1 METKVVLIT
10 GISSGFGLESAR
22 MLAETGYTVYGTV
35 RREVEHIPGVH
46 YLNADVRDAESVKRA
61 VDTVVAEQ
69 GRIDMLVNNAGMG
82 IGGPIE
88 FTPDEDIELQ
98 METNFMGMVRFSKAV
113 LPQMRAQKS
122 GKIVFLSSIGGLM
135 GLPFQGFYSASK
147 FAIEGYA
154 EALRMEVHNFRISV
168 SLINP
173 GDFSTGFT
181 GKRRK
186 TAPEVAE
193 AYPAY
198 ALSMSKIENDE
209 GHGLNPVKVA
219 ETVARIAKARRPR
232 NRYVVATLEQSLSVL
247 LKAILPSSLFSRIL
261 RGYYKM

>member
-35 RREVEHIPGVH
+35 RREVEPIPGVH

-61 VDTVVAEQ
+61 VDTVIAEQ
-69 GRIDMLVNNAGMG
+69 GHIDMLVNNAGMG

-88 FTPDEDIELQ
+88 FTPDEEIELQ
-98 METNFMGMVRFSKAV
+98 MDTNFMGMVRFSKAV
-113 LPQMRAQKS
+113 LPHMRTRKF

-186 TAPEVAE
+186 TAQEVAE

-198 ALSMSKIENDE
+198 ALAMSKIENDE
-209 GHGLNPVKVA
+209 GHGLKPVKVA
-219 ETVARIAKARRPR
+219 ETVARIAKARRPQ
-232 NRYVVATLEQSLSVL
+232 NRYVVATFEQSLSVL
-247 LKAILPSSLFSRIL
+247 LKAILPSSLFSKIL